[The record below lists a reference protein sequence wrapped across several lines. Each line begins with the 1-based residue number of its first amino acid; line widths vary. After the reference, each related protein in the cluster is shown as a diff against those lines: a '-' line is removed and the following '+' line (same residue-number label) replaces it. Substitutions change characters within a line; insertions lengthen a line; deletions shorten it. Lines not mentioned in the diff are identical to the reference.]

1 MLSVIRITE
10 TGATP
15 RAIQRHH
22 SRVMKATLMETAAN
36 HHQRHM
42 PKHFTLAGA
51 REYGYTPRQGEQPGL
66 SRKQYFRSYT
76 GRKQQEKGH
85 RRPLV
90 WSGASELLAKIRDV
104 RGTSRRVRL
113 VQHARGLNRRNPRSQ
128 VNMAQEIRAVSRLE
142 ELAAVQYAEQAYGKH
157 LAAIRERRTTTIQ

>member
-15 RAIQRHH
+15 RATKRHH
-22 SRVMKATLMETAAN
+22 PRLMKAALMEAAAL
-36 HHQRHM
+36 HHQRFM
-42 PKHFTLAGA
+42 PKHFTPAGA
-51 REYGYTPRQGEQPGL
+51 REYGYKPRQGEQAGL
-66 SRKQYFRSYT
+66 SRASYFRSYT
-76 GRKQQEKGH
+76 GHKQLTKGH

-113 VQHARGLNRRNPRSQ
+113 VQHARGLNRRNPHSQ
-128 VNMAQEIRAVSRLE
+128 VDMAAEIRAVSPPE
-142 ELAAVQYAEQAYGKH
+142 EQAAVLHAERAYARH
-157 LAAIRERRTTTIQ
+157 LAAIRDRTTTTI